1 MSTKTEVEPVRKS
14 ITVESSV
21 DRAFATFTKGMA
33 GWWPLDTHS
42 VGADRE
48 GVELEELVLE
58 GRSGGRLYERLSDGD
73 ECDWGR
79 VLVWDPPHR
88 FVMTWHPGY
97 EDPEQHTEVELRFR
111 EQGEATLV
119 ELEHR
124 GWERL
129 GERAMEARNGY
140 NMGWDFVL
148 GRYTAGFAA

>member
-1 MSTKTEVEPVRKS
+1 
-14 ITVESSV
+14 
-21 DRAFATFTKGMA
+21 
-33 GWWPLDTHS
+33 
-42 VGADRE
+42 
-48 GVELEELVLE
+48 
-58 GRSGGRLYERLSDGD
+58 
-73 ECDWGR
+73 